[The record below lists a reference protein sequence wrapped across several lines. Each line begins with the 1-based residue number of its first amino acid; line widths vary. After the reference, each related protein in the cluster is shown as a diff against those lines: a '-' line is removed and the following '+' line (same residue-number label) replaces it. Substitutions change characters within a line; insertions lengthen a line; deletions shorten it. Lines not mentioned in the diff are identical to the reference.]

1 MDTPKLTR
9 QSHRHDRPGVP
20 LLGQFRLAGA
30 RAHEICGA
38 ARRRL
43 ALWLLAETQGPVIW
57 IRPAWHPD
65 RLHMA
70 GLLAEIDPGRLITV
84 EPERAEDLLWTMEE
98 ALRAGAVAAVVG
110 DLTAP
115 PGLTPVRRL
124 HLAAEAGAGAG
135 GVAPLGLI
143 LTPGEGGAPGVESR
157 WRLEPA
163 HRTGG
168 EGWRLARLRARD
180 GGPGEW
186 AVARDLP
193 GRAHLAPPPRDA
205 VDTRQGALLC

>member
-9 QSHRHDRPGVP
+9 HSHHQDRPGVP
-20 LLGQFRLAGA
+20 LLGRFRLAGG
-30 RAHEICGA
+30 RAHEICGT

-57 IRPAWHPD
+57 VRPAWHPD

-70 GLLAEIDPGRLITV
+70 GVRAEIDPGRLILV
-84 EPERAEDLLWTMEE
+84 APERAEDLLWVMEE
-98 ALRAGAVAAVVG
+98 GLRAGAVAAIVC
-110 DLTAP
+110 DLTEP

-124 HLAAEAGAGAG
+124 HLAAEAGRA
-135 GVAPLGLI
+135 LGLI

-163 HRTGG
+163 HESGA
-168 EGWRLARLRARD
+168 EGWVLSRLRARD
-180 GGPGEW
+180 AGPGEW
-186 AVARDLP
+186 AVAR
-193 GRAHLAPPPRDA
+193 GAQRRAQVVERA
-205 VDTRQGALLC
+205 VEGV